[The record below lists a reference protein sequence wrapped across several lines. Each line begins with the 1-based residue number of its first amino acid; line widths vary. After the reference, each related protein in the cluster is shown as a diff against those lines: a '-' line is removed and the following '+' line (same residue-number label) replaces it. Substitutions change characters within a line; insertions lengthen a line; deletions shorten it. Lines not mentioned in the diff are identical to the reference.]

1 MTGSEYGGQGVGLP
15 AGTDRSEDGG
25 GAPRP
30 AGARHGG
37 GSPPLCPTLAS
48 WAEGL
53 EVGPMCV
60 TVAMSG
66 LAA

>member
-1 MTGSEYGGQGVGLP
+1 MSAFQPGQIAVRVEGGHPGQQGRDMVGDLL
-15 AGTDRSEDGG
+15 
-25 GAPRP
+25 
-30 AGARHGG
+30 
-37 GSPPLCPTLAS
+37 LCPTLAS

-60 TVAMSG
+60 TVAVSG